1 MKEKV
6 LKILNELKPG
16 IDFEHEDNYI
26 ENGYI
31 TSLEMIRLIVMLS
44 EEFDVEITPFHIIP
58 ENFKNIESICLF
70 IEKLENE

>member
-44 EEFDVEITPFHIIP
+44 EEFDVEIVTGLT
-58 ENFKNIESICLF
+58 ST
-70 IEKLENE
+70 